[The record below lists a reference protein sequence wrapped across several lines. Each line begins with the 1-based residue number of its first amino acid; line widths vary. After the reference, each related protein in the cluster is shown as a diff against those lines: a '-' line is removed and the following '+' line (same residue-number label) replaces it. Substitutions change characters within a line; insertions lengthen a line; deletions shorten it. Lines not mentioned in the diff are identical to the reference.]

1 LSDLLEKEVEYAYS
15 CVTQIKRI
23 FVEDYNASI
32 CDEPEHRKLL
42 QSVIENI
49 EEIKQIAKKVTDH
62 EIRE

>member
-1 LSDLLEKEVEYAYS
+1 
-15 CVTQIKRI
+15 VTQIKRI